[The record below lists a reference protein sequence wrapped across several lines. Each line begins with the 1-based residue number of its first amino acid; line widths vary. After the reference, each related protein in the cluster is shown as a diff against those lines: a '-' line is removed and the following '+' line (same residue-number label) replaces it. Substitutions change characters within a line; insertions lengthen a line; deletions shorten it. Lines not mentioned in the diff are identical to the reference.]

1 MAARVDMIGVF
12 VSDMQAMVA
21 FYRDV
26 LGIEVDWDGQG
37 PFAECKMEGTRLSF
51 YERRLLPELLGV
63 APGYPSGVNGT
74 FEIAFDFPTP
84 AALEE
89 AFARVTAAGARAL
102 YAPREEPW
110 GMHSCYVLD
119 PEGNLI
125 ELTSWNRGG

>member
-1 MAARVDMIGVF
+1 MEARVDMIGVF
-12 VSDMQAMVA
+12 VSDMRAMVA

-26 LGIEVDWDGQG
+26 LGIEVDWDGQA
-37 PFAECKMEGTRLSF
+37 PYAECKMEGTRLSF

-63 APGYPSGVNGT
+63 TPSYPAGVNGT

-89 AFARVTAAGARAL
+89 AFARITAAGARAL

-110 GMHSCYVLD
+110 GMRSCYVLD
-119 PEGNLI
+119 PDGNMI